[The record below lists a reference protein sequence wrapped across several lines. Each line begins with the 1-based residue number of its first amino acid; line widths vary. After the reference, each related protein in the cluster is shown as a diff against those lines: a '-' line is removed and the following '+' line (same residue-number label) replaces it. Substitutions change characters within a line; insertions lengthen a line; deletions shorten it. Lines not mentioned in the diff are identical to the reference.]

1 MDRRDFLKT
10 SVFATA
16 GIFAAT
22 SAIKAITKEAGNT
35 QFSIEAIVSDADKAG
50 TLIERFIKNNI
61 QTKYIIK
68 YSEYPYLNSTNGDI
82 LFILDN
88 SLIDIVNPSN
98 KMAEDLAEIRKS
110 LSLPENI
117 ENPIRIRVYTEN
129 SAPLKKVFVAQKGKV
144 ISELPIGKNDEY
156 TYYGKSGKLILKA
169 NDNKF
174 AVKTSECKHQ
184 ICSKMGSIKKAG
196 DYIACIPNEIQIFSE

>member
-22 SAIKAITKEAGNT
+22 SGIKAITKEVNNT

-61 QTKYIIK
+61 QTKYTIK
-68 YSEYPYLNSTNGDI
+68 YSEYPYLSPTNGDI
-82 LFILDN
+82 VFILDN
-88 SLIDIVNPSN
+88 KLVDIVNPSN
-98 KMAEDLAEIRKS
+98 KMAEDLAETRKS
-110 LSLPENI
+110 LSLPEYI
-117 ENPIRIRVYTEN
+117 ENPVRIRVYTEN
-129 SAPLKKVFVAQKGKV
+129 SSPLNKVFVAQKGKV
-144 ISELPIGKNDEY
+144 ISELPVGKNDEY

-169 NDNKF
+169 SDNKF
-174 AVKTSECKHQ
+174 SVKTSECKHQ
-184 ICSKMGSIKKAG
+184 ICSKMGGIKKAG